1 MDPILGPSQLPII
14 AVTSALSAIVTALA
28 AMFANGQRNRTERE
42 KVRRDERA
50 RQEEYF
56 SKNFENLVESYR
68 RQADDYAARMQAL
81 ESGYKE
87 KIESLEIKMAA
98 MQQKMEAL
106 EALVYEEPF
115 FKWSI
120 SLEGQYLYCNSKM
133 RNDLFRDRPPD
144 WIYGKRQSDVWPKKA
159 VAVLDRLGETASSRT
174 PRVAILTGV
183 DLLDDGDL
191 YTIVKWGQVDPL
203 RGVVTVYH
211 GQAIKAAVEREV
223 APQILRSPSC

>member
-1 MDPILGPSQLPII
+1 MDPSLGPNPLPIL
-14 AVTSALSAIVTALA
+14 ALTSAFSAVVSALGTV
-28 AMFANGQRNRTERE
+28 FATSQRNRVQRE
-42 KVRRDERA
+42 KARQDERS

-68 RQADDYAARMQAL
+68 RQADDYAARMQGL
-81 ESGYKE
+81 ERGYKE
-87 KIESLEIKMAA
+87 KIESLELKMSA

-133 RNDLFRDRPPD
+133 RNDLLRDRPPD

-159 VAVLDRLGETASSRT
+159 VEILERLGETVALRT

-211 GQAIKAAVEREV
+211 GQAIKAAVELET
-223 APQILRSPSC
+223 APHP